1 MRRSVSSGPR
11 PGVAVSQ
18 GILLS
23 CPFSST
29 PGVPPASPGGWRG
42 LHGPQLFG
50 RPGELARELRG
61 GARGA
66 GSSCQEAWGCCQG
79 GHPCLPCTPSL
90 ALRAVSRA
98 PLMKVA
104 RRGPLLPS
112 GAPTS
117 QFPGPPGGFITACTG
132 ARGTEK
138 GLGLTRLPR
147 SPHGRPPDGPFVT
160 QATPGT
166 QFRNRQRRRG
176 PCTAGKAPRSE
187 RRLLSGT
194 FSFPVFGLVSL
205 PCRWPD
211 GKAVRT
217 RMLRTGPRHP
227 LGWAAPC
234 GFGDLVCRGT
244 WIQVATFSV
253 PGGEPNGGGETLVSR
268 WGQARP

>member
-29 PGVPPASPGGWRG
+29 PGVPPASPGGRRG
-42 LHGPQLFG
+42 PHGPQLFSG
-50 RPGELARELRG
+50 PGELARELRA

-79 GHPCLPCTPSL
+79 GHPCLPCTPSP

-138 GLGLTRLPR
+138 GLGLARLPR
-147 SPHGRPPDGPFVT
+147 SPHGGPPGRAVCHTSNSGNTVQKPSEAARPLHCRESPPVRATASVRHVLLPGVRPRLPPVPMARRESGEDEDASHRPPPSTGLG
-160 QATPGT
+160 GT
-166 QFRNRQRRRG
+166 LWF
-176 PCTAGKAPRSE
+176 
-187 RRLLSGT
+187 
-194 FSFPVFGLVSL
+194 
-205 PCRWPD
+205 W
-211 GKAVRT
+211 
-217 RMLRTGPRHP
+217 
-227 LGWAAPC
+227 
-234 GFGDLVCRGT
+234 
-244 WIQVATFSV
+244 
-253 PGGEPNGGGETLVSR
+253 
-268 WGQARP
+268 

>member
-29 PGVPPASPGGWRG
+29 PGVPPASPGGRRG
-42 LHGPQLFG
+42 LHGPQLFSG
-50 RPGELARELRG
+50 PGELARELRG

-79 GHPCLPCTPSL
+79 GHPCLPCTPSP

-138 GLGLTRLPR
+138 GLGLARLPR

-160 QATPGT
+160 QSTLGT

-194 FSFPVFGLVSL
+194 FSFWGVRPRLPPVPMARRESGEDEDASHRPPPSTGL
-205 PCRWPD
+205 
-211 GKAVRT
+211 
-217 RMLRTGPRHP
+217 
-227 LGWAAPC
+227 
-234 GFGDLVCRGT
+234 
-244 WIQVATFSV
+244 
-253 PGGEPNGGGETLVSR
+253 GGALSF
-268 WGQARP
+268 W

>member
-29 PGVPPASPGGWRG
+29 PGVPPASPGGRRG
-42 LHGPQLFG
+42 PHGPQLFSG
-50 RPGELARELRG
+50 PGELARELRG

-66 GSSCQEAWGCCQG
+66 GSSCREAWGCCQG
-79 GHPCLPCTPSL
+79 GHPCLPRTPSP

-138 GLGLTRLPR
+138 GLGLARLPR
-147 SPHGRPPDGPFVT
+147 SPHGGPPGRAVCHTSNSGNTVQKP
-160 QATPGT
+160 
-166 QFRNRQRRRG
+166 
-176 PCTAGKAPRSE
+176 SE
-187 RRLLSGT
+187 
-194 FSFPVFGLVSL
+194 
-205 PCRWPD
+205 
-211 GKAVRT
+211 A
-217 RMLRTGPRHP
+217 
-227 LGWAAPC
+227 
-234 GFGDLVCRGT
+234 
-244 WIQVATFSV
+244 
-253 PGGEPNGGGETLVSR
+253 
-268 WGQARP
+268 ARPLHCRESPPVRATASVRHVLLPGCSASSPSRADGQTGKR